1 MTQPFPQEIAHLSE
15 AEKRALLAKL
25 LAKKGKSVQTFPLSF
40 AQQRLWF
47 LYQMEPE
54 DCAYN
59 IPVAVRLTG
68 SLQVKVLEQ
77 SINAVIARH
86 ETLRTSFNTIKGEPK
101 QVVAPKLTLSIPIID
116 LQTQLQTEAEATVI
130 NQFAR
135 KEAQTPFNLS
145 QAPLLRVKLLRI
157 HEREHIVLLT
167 MHHIVSDGWS
177 MGILVRELA
186 TLYEAFSRGKPS
198 PLSELP
204 IQYGD
209 YSVWQRDYLQ
219 GEVLDSLLSYWK
231 RQLGSSPPVLP
242 LPTDHPLA
250 EAKTTQGGTLSFQF
264 PAEQLQQLKQLCQEE
279 GVTLFMLL
287 LAAFKTLL
295 YRYTDAEDIAV
306 GTDVANRNRAETEAL
321 IGFFVNILVLRTDLS
336 ENPTFRELLQ
346 RVRKVSLGA
355 YAHQDLPFGKLVE
368 ELKPER
374 KAGQTPLFQVLFVL
388 QNTPLPEFQT
398 SDLEIGGIAINDQTS
413 KFNLGFFL
421 GERDGALLGTWRYRS
436 ELFNQ
441 QTIEDMSARFTALLN
456 SILANP
462 DTRLK
467 QLNLQTSAEKEQK
480 MKQQQKRK
488 ASGFKSFKKIKPKAV
503 NVNQTSLVKTDYLD
517 TKNLLPLV
525 IKTAVSDVN
534 LVSWLQ
540 QHRDYIETEL
550 VKHGGILFRGFN
562 VPTASD
568 FQAVAEAICPQLFD
582 EYNDLPREGVTNKVY
597 GATPY
602 PADRPILF
610 HSESSH
616 MHRFPQKIW
625 FFCLKAAES
634 GGETPIVDCR
644 KIYQRLDPK
653 LREKFAEKKLMYVR
667 NYTQDLDV
675 PWQEFFHTNDKSEV
689 EAFCHQAGMQWE
701 WKGENTLRTSQISP
715 AIIEHPKTGE
725 KSFFN
730 QIQLHHVSCLDA
742 EVKASLLSLFSAT
755 DLPRNVFYGDG
766 TPIEDEV
773 VQEIQQLYQ
782 EEQCAFPW
790 QEGDVLM
797 LDNLSTAHGRNPYV
811 GERKTVVAMGE
822 MMSFGNGE

>member
-1 MTQPFPQEIAHLSE
+1 MTQLPENIAQLSE
-15 AEKRALLAKL
+15 AEKRDLLAKL
-25 LAKKGKSVQTFPLSF
+25 LAKKGKSVKTFPLSF

-47 LYQMEPE
+47 LYQLDPE

-68 SLQVKVLEQ
+68 KLNVKAFEQ
-77 SINAVIARH
+77 SVNAVIERH
-86 ETLRTSFNTIKGEPK
+86 ETLRTSFTTIKGEPK
-101 QVVAPKLTLSIPIID
+101 QIVSPKLTLKVSVID
-116 LQTQLQTEAEATVI
+116 RQTPLEREEETTVI

-135 KEAQTPFNLS
+135 KEAQTPFSLARS
-145 QAPLLRVKLLRI
+145 PLLRVKLLRI
-157 HEREHIVLLT
+157 SEKEAVVLLT

-198 PLSELP
+198 PLPELT

-209 YSVWQRDYLQ
+209 YTVWQRQHLQ

-231 RQLGSSPPVLP
+231 RQLGSSPPILP
-242 LPTDHPLA
+242 LPTDRPL
-250 EAKTTQGGTLSFQF
+250 ESAKTTQGGTLSFHF
-264 PAEQLQQLKQLCQEE
+264 PTEKLQHLKQLCQQE

-287 LAAFKTLL
+287 LAAFKALL
-295 YRYTDAEDIAV
+295 YRYTDADDIAV
-306 GTDVANRNRAETEAL
+306 GTDVANRSRAETEAL

-355 YAHQDLPFGKLVE
+355 YSHQDLPFGKLVE

-388 QNTPLPEFQT
+388 QNTPLPEFKT

-421 GERDGALLGTWRYRS
+421 GERDTGLLGTWRYRS
-436 ELFNQ
+436 ELFDHS
-441 QTIEDMSARFTALLN
+441 TIEQMSARFTALLN
-456 SILANP
+456 SIIANP

-467 QLNLQTSAEKEQK
+467 QLDLETPTEKEQK

-488 ASGFKSFKKIKPKAV
+488 ASRFKSFKNIKPKAV
-503 NVNQTSLVKTDYLD
+503 NVNETSLVKTKYLD
-517 TKNLLPLV
+517 QTNSLPLV
-525 IKTAVSDVN
+525 IQPTINDVD

-540 QHRDYIETEL
+540 QNRDYIETEL
-550 VKHGGILFRGFN
+550 LKHGGILFRGFN
-562 VPTASD
+562 IKTASD
-568 FQAVAEAICPQLFD
+568 FEQVAETICPLFS
-582 EYNDLPREGVTNKVY
+582 EYNDLPREGVTSKVY

-602 PADRPILF
+602 PANRPILF
-610 HSESSH
+610 HNESSH
-616 MHRFPQKIW
+616 LHRFPQKIW
-625 FFCLKAAES
+625 FFSLKTADS

-653 LREKFAEKKLMYVR
+653 LRDKLATKQLMYVR
-667 NYTQDLDV
+667 NYRPDLDV
-675 PWQEFFHTNDKSEV
+675 PWQQFFHTEDKAEV
-689 EAFCHQAGMQWE
+689 EAFCHQAGMKFE
-701 WKGENTLRTSQISP
+701 WKGKDILQTSIIRP
-715 AIIEHPKTGE
+715 AIMEHPKTGD

-730 QIQLHHVSCLDA
+730 QIQLHHVSCLDS
-742 EVKASLLSLFSAT
+742 EVKDSLLSLFSPA

-766 TPIEDEV
+766 SPIEEEE
-773 VQEIQQLYQ
+773 VQEIRNIYQ
-782 EEQCAFPW
+782 EEQQSFSW
-790 QEGDVLM
+790 QEGDVLL
-797 LDNLSTAHGRNPYV
+797 LDNILTAHGRNPYS

-822 MMSFGNGE
+822 LMNY

>member
-1 MTQPFPQEIAHLSE
+1 MTQLPENIANLSE

-25 LAKKGKSVQTFPLSF
+25 LAKKGKSVKTFPLSF

-68 SLQVKVLEQ
+68 ELNVEAFEKSV
-77 SINAVIARH
+77 NAVIERH
-86 ETLRTSFNTIKGEPK
+86 ETLRTSFTTIKGEPK
-101 QVVAPKLTLSIPIID
+101 QVVSPKLTLITTVVD
-116 LQTQLQTEAEATVI
+116 LQTDRKREEETTLI

-135 KEAQTPFNLS
+135 EEAQTPFNLS
-145 QAPLLRVKLLRI
+145 QAPLLRVKLLCLSEI
-157 HEREHIVLLT
+157 ESVVLLT

-177 MGILVRELA
+177 MGILIRELA

-198 PLSELP
+198 PLPDLP

-209 YSVWQRDYLQ
+209 YALWQRQYLQ

-231 RQLGSSPPVLP
+231 RQLGSSPLILP
-242 LPTDHPLA
+242 LPTDRPLE
-250 EAKTTQGGTLSFQF
+250 EAKTTQGGTLSFHF
-264 PAEQLQQLKQLCQEE
+264 PPEKLQELKQLCHEE

-295 YRYTDAEDIAV
+295 YRYTNAEDIAV
-306 GTDVANRNRAETEAL
+306 GTDVANRSRSETEAL

-355 YAHQDLPFGKLVE
+355 YSHQDLPFGKLVE

-388 QNTPLPEFQT
+388 QNTPLPEFKT

-413 KFNLGFFL
+413 KFNLGFFI
-421 GERDGALLGTWRYRS
+421 GERDTGLLGTWRYRS
-436 ELFNQ
+436 ELFNPS
-441 QTIEDMSARFTALLN
+441 TIEQMSARFTALLN
-456 SILANP
+456 SIIDQP

-467 QLNLQTSAEKEQK
+467 QLDLETPAEKEQK

-488 ASGFKSFKKIKPKAV
+488 RSRFKSFKKIKPKSV
-503 NVNQTSLVKTDYLD
+503 NLNETSLVTTSYLD
-517 TKNLLPLV
+517 QENSLPLV
-525 IKTAVSDVN
+525 IQPTITDVD
-534 LVSWLQ
+534 LASWLGNN
-540 QHRDYIETEL
+540 RNYIETEL
-550 VKHGGILFRGFN
+550 LKHGGILFRGFN
-562 VPTASD
+562 VKTASD
-568 FQAVAEAICPQLFD
+568 FEQVAETICPLFS
-582 EYNDLPREGVTNKVY
+582 EYNDLPREGVTSKVY

-602 PADRPILF
+602 PADSSILF

-616 MHRFPQKIW
+616 LHRFPQKIW
-625 FFCLKAAES
+625 FFCLKAAAS

-644 KIYQRLDPK
+644 KIYQRLNPE
-653 LREKFAEKKLMYVR
+653 LREKFANKKLMYVR
-667 NYTQDLDV
+667 NYRPDLDV
-675 PWQEFFHTNDKSEV
+675 SWQNFFYTDNKAEV
-689 EAFCHQAGMQWE
+689 ETFCRQAGINFE
-701 WKGENTLRTSQISP
+701 WKGEDILQTSKICP
-715 AIIEHPKTGE
+715 AIIEHPKTGD

-742 EVKASLLSLFSAT
+742 EVKESLLSLFSPE

-766 TPIEDEV
+766 TVIEDEV
-773 VQEIQQLYQ
+773 VEEIKQLYQ
-782 EEQCAFPW
+782 EEQSAFSW
-790 QEGDVLM
+790 QEGDILL
-797 LDNLSTAHGRNPYV
+797 LDNILTAHGRNSYV
-811 GERKTVVAMGE
+811 GERKTVVTMGE
-822 MMSFGNGE
+822 MIRS

>member
-1 MTQPFPQEIAHLSE
+1 MTQLPENIANLSE

-25 LAKKGKSVQTFPLSF
+25 LAKKGKSVKTFPLSF

-68 SLQVKVLEQ
+68 ELNVEAFEKSV
-77 SINAVIARH
+77 NAVIERH
-86 ETLRTSFNTIKGEPK
+86 ETLRTSFTTIKGEPK
-101 QVVAPKLTLSIPIID
+101 QVVSPKLTLITTVVD
-116 LQTQLQTEAEATVI
+116 LQTDRKREEETTLI

-135 KEAQTPFNLS
+135 EEAQTPFNLS
-145 QAPLLRVKLLRI
+145 QAPLLRVKLLCLSEI
-157 HEREHIVLLT
+157 ESVVLLT

-177 MGILVRELA
+177 MGILIRELA

-198 PLSELP
+198 PLPDLP

-209 YSVWQRDYLQ
+209 YALWQRQYLQ

-231 RQLGSSPPVLP
+231 RQLGSSPPILP
-242 LPTDHPLA
+242 LPTDRPLE
-250 EAKTTQGGTLSFQF
+250 EAKTTQGGTLSFHF
-264 PAEQLQQLKQLCQEE
+264 PPEKLQELKQLCHEE

-295 YRYTDAEDIAV
+295 YRYTNAEDIAV
-306 GTDVANRNRAETEAL
+306 GTDVANRSRSETEAL

-355 YAHQDLPFGKLVE
+355 YSHQDLPFGKLVE

-388 QNTPLPEFQT
+388 QNTPLPEFKT

-413 KFNLGFFL
+413 KFNLGFFI
-421 GERDGALLGTWRYRS
+421 GERDTGLLGTWRYRS
-436 ELFNQ
+436 ELFNPS
-441 QTIEDMSARFTALLN
+441 TIEQMSARFTALLN
-456 SILANP
+456 SIIDQP

-467 QLNLQTSAEKEQK
+467 QLDLETPAEKEQK

-488 ASGFKSFKKIKPKAV
+488 RSRFKSFKKIKPKSV
-503 NVNQTSLVKTDYLD
+503 NLNETSLVTTSYLD
-517 TKNLLPLV
+517 QENSLPLV
-525 IKTAVSDVN
+525 IQPTITDVD
-534 LVSWLQ
+534 LASWLGNN
-540 QHRDYIETEL
+540 RNYIETEL
-550 VKHGGILFRGFN
+550 LKHGGILLRGFN
-562 VPTASD
+562 VKTASD
-568 FQAVAEAICPQLFD
+568 FEQVAETICPLFS
-582 EYNDLPREGVTNKVY
+582 EYNDLPREGVTSKVY

-602 PADRPILF
+602 PADSSILF

-616 MHRFPQKIW
+616 LHRFPQKIW
-625 FFCLKAAES
+625 FFCLKAAAS

-644 KIYQRLDPK
+644 KIYQRLDPE
-653 LREKFAEKKLMYVR
+653 LREKFANKKLMYVR
-667 NYTQDLDV
+667 NYRPDLDV
-675 PWQEFFHTNDKSEV
+675 SWQNFFYTDNKAEV
-689 EAFCHQAGMQWE
+689 ETFCRQAGMNFE
-701 WKGENTLRTSQISP
+701 WKGEDILQTSKICP
-715 AIIEHPKTGE
+715 AIIEHPKTGD

-742 EVKASLLSLFSAT
+742 EVKESLLSLFSPE

-766 TPIEDEV
+766 TVIEDEV
-773 VQEIQQLYQ
+773 VEEIKQLYQ
-782 EEQCAFPW
+782 EEQSAFSW
-790 QEGDVLM
+790 QEGDILL
-797 LDNLSTAHGRNPYV
+797 LDNILTAHGRNSYV
-811 GERKTVVAMGE
+811 GERKTVVTMGE
-822 MMSFGNGE
+822 MIRS

>member
-1 MTQPFPQEIAHLSE
+1 MTQLPENIANLSE

-25 LAKKGKSVQTFPLSF
+25 LAKKGKSVKTFPLSF

-68 SLQVKVLEQ
+68 ELNVEAFEQ
-77 SINAVIARH
+77 SVNAVIERH
-86 ETLRTSFNTIKGEPK
+86 ETLRTSFTTIKGEPK
-101 QVVAPKLTLSIPIID
+101 QVVSPKLTLITTVVD
-116 LQTQLQTEAEATVI
+116 LQTDRKREEETTLI

-135 KEAQTPFNLS
+135 EEAQTPFNLS
-145 QAPLLRVKLLRI
+145 QAPLLRVKLLCLSEI
-157 HEREHIVLLT
+157 ESVVLLT

-177 MGILVRELA
+177 MGILIRELA

-198 PLSELP
+198 PLPELP

-209 YSVWQRDYLQ
+209 YALWQRQYLQ

-231 RQLGSSPPVLP
+231 RQLGSSPPILP
-242 LPTDHPLA
+242 LPTDRPLE
-250 EAKTTQGGTLSFQF
+250 EAKTTQGGTLSFHF
-264 PAEQLQQLKQLCQEE
+264 PPEKLQELKQLCHEE

-306 GTDVANRNRAETEAL
+306 GTDVANRSRSETEAL

-355 YAHQDLPFGKLVE
+355 YSHQDLPFGKLVE

-388 QNTPLPEFQT
+388 QNTPLPEFKT

-413 KFNLGFFL
+413 KFNLGFFI
-421 GERDGALLGTWRYRS
+421 GERDTGLLGTWRYRS
-436 ELFNQ
+436 ELFNPS
-441 QTIEDMSARFTALLN
+441 TIEQMSAQFTALLN
-456 SILANP
+456 SIIDHP

-467 QLNLQTSAEKEQK
+467 QLDLETPAEKEQK

-488 ASGFKSFKKIKPKAV
+488 RSRFKSFKKIKPKSV
-503 NVNQTSLVKTDYLD
+503 NLNETSLVTTSYLD
-517 TKNLLPLV
+517 QEKSLPLV
-525 IKTAVSDVN
+525 IQPTITDVD
-534 LVSWLQ
+534 LASWLGNN
-540 QHRDYIETEL
+540 RNYIETEL
-550 VKHGGILFRGFN
+550 LKHGGILLRGFN
-562 VPTASD
+562 VKTASD
-568 FQAVAEAICPQLFD
+568 FEQVAETICPLFS
-582 EYNDLPREGVTNKVY
+582 EYNDLPREGVTSKVY

-602 PADRPILF
+602 PADSSILF

-616 MHRFPQKIW
+616 LHRFPQKIW
-625 FFCLKAAES
+625 FFCLKAATS

-644 KIYQRLDPK
+644 KIYQRLDPE
-653 LREKFAEKKLMYVR
+653 LREKFANKKLMYVR
-667 NYTQDLDV
+667 NYRPDLDV
-675 PWQEFFHTNDKSEV
+675 SWQNFFHTDNKAEV
-689 EAFCHQAGMQWE
+689 ETFCHQAGMNFE
-701 WKGENTLRTSQISP
+701 WKGEDILQTSKICP

-742 EVKASLLSLFSAT
+742 EVKESLLSLFSPE

-766 TPIEDEV
+766 TVIEDEV
-773 VQEIQQLYQ
+773 VEEIKQLYQ
-782 EEQCAFPW
+782 EEQSAFSW
-790 QEGDVLM
+790 QEGDILL
-797 LDNLSTAHGRNPYV
+797 LDNILTAHGRNSYV
-811 GERKTVVAMGE
+811 GERKTVVTMGE
-822 MMSFGNGE
+822 MIRS